1 MAEIQGL
8 IVRLEA
14 TTALLRGELARADRS
29 IANTAQQAERNA
41 ARAERAIAGIGSS
54 LGGLLGGFSAAG
66 VARDLIQT
74 TMQFEKLDFRI
85 RNLSGS
91 AAAFEENQRYISQT
105 ANRMGLDIVTAT
117 NSFAGLLAA
126 QQNGKITA
134 EQTRDIFEGMA
145 NVSAALGISNEQL
158 KLSFFGLGQVLGSA
172 TVTMEDVRQVTD
184 PLPGLFDKIAA
195 ASGRTGGELKT
206 LISDGKVTADV
217 FSRLLVKALEEY
229 AGKAEQ
235 AAEGLNG
242 SWTRLQNAWIELKR
256 TLEDPISD
264 TLTPLLTAARTA
276 LQTWQLG
283 NEGFRP
289 MEERSPAR
297 LRYDRDRVQEGR
309 VRAEMRNAAGGN
321 EDLGWYDRQLREI
334 DARLAFLEGP
344 PAGSGPAAAPPA
356 AAPQL
361 APPPEKK
368 KPKTEGEKA
377 ADKAARE
384 REAAAKRTA
393 DTIKDLQHEEQQLG
407 RTAKE
412 QELYNAYK
420 AAGVTAESAAGLAI
434 RANVEALQ
442 ESRDWHDRVAAGIKA
457 ENDQLEEG
465 RRLYEQVR
473 TPLDAY
479 NDRLLYLR
487 QMLNAGAIDQRTFN
501 LAVAEAREAFDTAQK
516 SANKLPKEMQFLADT
531 ADQAFDRVGS
541 SITQAFVQGEKA
553 AVTMRNVG
561 LGVVSELMQ
570 AFIELSLINPLK
582 NAMTGGSNPVLA
594 TVLSTG
600 IKTFGAWLGS
610 GSTVNDPTGG
620 TFGGYGNGPSERAA
634 GGPVSA
640 GQAYVVGEKR
650 PELFVP
656 SVNGVILPRLPTV
669 AAGPAPANDS
679 FALTQHLHISTG
691 VQGTVRAEIQN
702 MMPQIAATSR
712 AAMLEA
718 QARRGRSL

>member
-8 IVRLEA
+8 VVRLEA

-29 IANTAQQAERNA
+29 IANTATQAERNA
-41 ARAERAIAGIGSS
+41 ARAERAISQIGSS
-54 LGGLLGGFSAAG
+54 LSGVFAGLSAGA

-91 AAAFEENQRYISQT
+91 AAAFEENQRYISQA
-105 ANRMGLDIVTAT
+105 ANRMGIDIVTAT

-126 QQNGKITA
+126 QQNGKISGDQA
-134 EQTRDIFEGMA
+134 RDIFEGMA

-195 ASGRTGGELKT
+195 ASGRTGGELKA

-217 FSRLLVKALEEY
+217 FSRLLIKALEEY

-256 TLEDPISD
+256 TLEDPITD
-264 TLTPLLTAARTA
+264 TLTPLLNAAKTA

-283 NEGFRP
+283 NEGFKP

-309 VRAEMRNAAGGN
+309 VRAEMRNANGSN
-321 EDLGWYDRQLREI
+321 EDLDWYDKQIRQI

-344 PAGSGPAAAPPA
+344 PAGSGPAAAAPA

-361 APPPEKK
+361 APPPPPKKTKTDAEK
-368 KPKTEGEKA
+368 E
-377 ADKAARE
+377 ADKATRE
-384 REAAAKRTA
+384 REAAAKRVA
-393 DTIKDLQHEEQQLG
+393 GAIADLQHEEQQLG

-412 QELYNAYK
+412 QAVYNAYK
-420 AAGVTAESAAGLAI
+420 AAGITETDAAALAV
-434 RANVEALQ
+434 RANAEALYDA
-442 ESRDWHDRVAAGIKA
+442 ETAHENVAAGIKA

-473 TPLDAY
+473 SPLDAY

-501 LAVAEAREAFDTAQK
+501 LAVAEAKEAFDTAQK
-516 SANKLPKEMQFLADT
+516 SANKLPKELQFLADT
-531 ADQAFDRVGS
+531 ADQSFDRVGS
-541 SITQAFVQGEKA
+541 SITQAFTQGEAA
-553 AVTMRNVG
+553 AVSLRNVG

-582 NAMTGGSNPVLA
+582 NAMTGGDNPVLA

-610 GSTVNDPTGG
+610 GSGITDPTGG
-620 TFGGYGNGPSERAA
+620 TFGGTGNGFAERAA

-656 SVNGVILPRLPTV
+656 SVNGTILPRLPTV
-669 AAGPAPANDS
+669 AGGAAAAGDS

-702 MMPQIAATSR
+702 MLPQIVATSR